1 MAESTFPF
9 EILTP
14 EHSFFSGE
22 IEALTFTAD
31 DGEWTILKD
40 HAPMLVVLRPG
51 TLKIK
56 QDGRWREAVN
66 SEGYMEVAPHGTV
79 LFAQT
84 CEWPEDVDRMR
95 AERAGCRR
103 RRRCA
108 RATARRSSGPTRSCW
123 PGHGPPAQQPES
135 DEPGLR
141 PRPAALQGPG
151 LAACRAHPA
160 ARGRPWAQPSPC
172 GGRGDARLPLQ
183 SRALR
188 ASPKKPPALFE
199 IPGPCRCGGRVF
211 LRPGLDKWKDSC
223 IIVLCN

>member
-95 AERAGCRR
+95 AERARLQAEEALR
-103 RRRCA
+103 QSHSQAQFRANQIMLA
-108 RATARRSSGPTRSCW
+108 RAM
-123 PGHGPPAQQPES
+123 
-135 DEPGLR
+135 
-141 PRPAALQGPG
+141 
-151 LAACRAHPA
+151 
-160 ARGRPWAQPSPC
+160 
-172 GGRGDARLPLQ
+172 ARLRN
-183 SRALR
+183 SRT
-188 ASPKKPPALFE
+188 PMT
-199 IPGPCRCGGRVF
+199 
-211 LRPGLDKWKDSC
+211 LD
-223 IIVLCN
+223 